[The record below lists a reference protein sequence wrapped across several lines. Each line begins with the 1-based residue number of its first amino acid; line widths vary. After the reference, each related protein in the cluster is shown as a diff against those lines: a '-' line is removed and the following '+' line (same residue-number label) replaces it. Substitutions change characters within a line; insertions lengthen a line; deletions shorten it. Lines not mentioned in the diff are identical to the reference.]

1 MQRLRTACC
10 PDGACK
16 AAVERMTQG
25 LAAEVSADKYEG
37 GIAVSC
43 YAPSEVVYTPG
54 VVHNNRGS
62 GQDDGEPVETMARAA
77 LLLATEPVARVN
89 GAVTYSQRVLRD
101 FGWEV
106 KHTGAELGGAGISDR
121 PITGYAE
128 RSIAKM

>member
-1 MQRLRTACC
+1 M
-10 PDGACK
+10 G
-16 AAVERMTQG
+16 
-25 LAAEVSADKYEG
+25 
-37 GIAVSC
+37 
-43 YAPSEVVYTPG
+43 VYTPG
-54 VVHNNRGS
+54 GVHNNRGS